1 MATGSWIYFTFL
13 QQQVPRMQGRIPEAA
28 QNPLKVPTLDSY
40 TGSKGRGG
48 KGREDG
54 RGSGCVYKEICAKG
68 KKGGRLE
75 KELVDLVDRTN
86 LTTLPAAYLAP
97 IFYLGFVFLIWELPR
112 KATSH
117 NQYWS
122 SLS

>member
-1 MATGSWIYFTFL
+1 MPKEAAEGILDLTWSPLPNDTHGITTASWIYFTFL

-54 RGSGCVYKEICAKG
+54 RGSGCVYKEMCAK
-68 KKGGRLE
+68 E
-75 KELVDLVDRTN
+75 KRGADLKRDQWT
-86 LTTLPAAYLAP
+86 
-97 IFYLGFVFLIWELPR
+97 F
-112 KATSH
+112 
-117 NQYWS
+117 
-122 SLS
+122 

>member
-1 MATGSWIYFTFL
+1 
-13 QQQVPRMQGRIPEAA
+13 MQRRIPEAA

-54 RGSGCVYKEICAKG
+54 RGSGCVYKEICAKE

-75 KELVDLVDRTN
+75 KEPVDLLDRTD
-86 LTTLPAAYLAP
+86 LTLYLLPTWLRF
-97 IFYLGFVFLIWELPR
+97 FYLGFVFLIWELPR
-112 KATSH
+112 KAMSH